1 VAEQP
6 SDKQDEPDEIMGD
19 DNTVLGPVPRR
30 MGSRNTLVRDADARG
45 NVIHNG
51 TEAIGYR
58 AYAGRG
64 DVAIGSGAN
73 AGAGASATK
82 RRSTWTDVTRFPG
95 LLTVT
100 VIGGLIVAF
109 ILHFSQF
116 G

>member
-1 VAEQP
+1 MSEQP
-6 SDKQDEPDEIMGD
+6 PDKQDELDEIMGD

-30 MGSRNTLVRDADARG
+30 MGSRNTLVRDADAQG

-58 AYAGRG
+58 AYAGKG
-64 DVAIGSGAN
+64 GVAIGSGAN
-73 AGAGASATK
+73 AGAGFATK

-100 VIGGLIVAF
+100 VVGGVIVAV
-109 ILHFSQF
+109 ILHFSRF